1 MGAPCS
7 KHKTVENSNGFLSP
21 TLPWIAILVHWDATY
36 APLPLVDTPSSRY
49 QFELV
54 QKKNFVSCGAVTAR
68 APSFLYHQ
76 VRLMVATLVAVGAGD
91 MTPADVQEL
100 LAKKDVSF
108 APPMAPACGLYLAR
122 VHYDG
127 SRKWDAR
134 RGAGAGR
141 GRAMLHWT
149 HRVTVYVL
157 LALGTP
163 ASACGK
169 AIVAVVKRAAPWL
182 APVEPTVSSIREMRF
197 ELCASSKRRWRR
209 GVWLRRIACGN
220 SASTRP
226 RNSRTRLW

>member
-1 MGAPCS
+1 MR
-7 KHKTVENSNGFLSP
+7 VREMP
-21 TLPWIAILVHWDATY
+21 T
-36 APLPLVDTPSSRY
+36 
-49 QFELV
+49 
-54 QKKNFVSCGAVTAR
+54 
-68 APSFLYHQ
+68 
-76 VRLMVATLVAVGAGD
+76 
-91 MTPADVQEL
+91 
-100 LAKKDVSF
+100 
-108 APPMAPACGLYLAR
+108 
-122 VHYDG
+122 
-127 SRKWDAR
+127 WDAR

-220 SASTRP
+220 SALTRP